1 MKTQIKRFNGT
12 LLGILLIFGGL
23 LGVLQAAP
31 NADNRW
37 YEIEL
42 VVFENKG
49 FKRNP
54 TESWIADPGTPSR
67 DKAIFL
73 VDQKTYQSMGG
84 NPDNLY
90 VALDS
95 NSLRLKD
102 SQQKLFQSKHYEP
115 LIHVAWRQPIVA
127 RNASKAVYLRS
138 AASVSGT
145 LGKNLS
151 QNNEPIPKVEGSIRA
166 SLSRYLHV
174 EFDLVFADP
183 NPNYDPNAVPALN
196 AGDTTTTMGNVSTPG
211 GFQPLSPTAASLK
224 TSPKGVDMRTL
235 PVIKYRLVTLRR
247 MKSKELHYID
257 HPRFG
262 ALIVITPLKADKN
275 AP

>member
-1 MKTQIKRFNGT
+1 MKTQIKRISGT
-12 LLGILLIFGGL
+12 LVGIILVFGGHFGL
-23 LGVLQAAP
+23 LQAAP
-31 NADNRW
+31 NNRW

-54 TESWIADPGTPSR
+54 TEPWIADPGTPSR
-67 DKAIFL
+67 DRAIFL
-73 VDQKTYQSMGG
+73 VDQKTYQNMGG

-95 NSLRLKD
+95 NSLKLKD

-115 LIHVAWRQPIVA
+115 LIHVAWRQPVVA
-127 RNASKAVYLRS
+127 RNASRPVYLRS
-138 AASVSGT
+138 AASVPGT
-145 LGKNLS
+145 LGKNPS
-151 QNNEPIPKVEGSIRA
+151 QNSEPIPKVEGSIRA

-183 NPNYDPNAVPALN
+183 NPIYDPNVVPALN
-196 AGDTTTTMGNVSTPG
+196 AGDATGNVSTPA
-211 GFQPLSPTAASLK
+211 GFQPLPPASAANLK
-224 TSPKGVDMRTL
+224 ANPKGMDMRTL

-262 ALIVITPLKADKN
+262 ALIVINPLKADKN

>member
-12 LLGILLIFGGL
+12 LLGILLISGGL

-31 NADNRW
+31 NADSRW

-54 TESWIADPGTPSR
+54 TEQWIADPGTPSR

-73 VDQKTYQSMGG
+73 VDQKTYQNMGG

-90 VALDS
+90 VALDT
-95 NSLRLKD
+95 NTLKLKD

-115 LIHVAWRQPIVA
+115 LIHIAWRQPVVA
-127 RNASKAVYLRS
+127 RNASRPVYLRS
-138 AASVSGT
+138 AASLPGT
-145 LGKNLS
+145 LGKNPV

-166 SLSRYLHV
+166 SLSRFLHV

-183 NPNYDPNAVPALN
+183 NPSYDPNAVPTLN
-196 AGDTTTTMGNVSTPG
+196 TGETTTMGNVSTPA
-211 GFQPLSPTAASLK
+211 GFQPLPPPTAVNLK
-224 TSPKGVDMRTL
+224 ASPKGMDMRTL
-235 PVIKYRLVTLRR
+235 PMIKYRLVTLRR

-262 ALIVITPLKADKN
+262 ALIVINPLKADKN